1 MFFCDTAQARVTPG
15 RGCAAMIPILPP
27 SEDIGTDRDS
37 HFHVV
42 LVEPEIPPNTGTIA
56 RLCAGTDTHLHLV
69 KPLAFALDDSKL
81 RRAGLDYWPNV
92 HLSVHES
99 FGEILDLFG
108 RERLHLF
115 TTKSERRV
123 GNVQFRLGD
132 ALVFGP
138 ETRGLSLAIRT
149 PLQDRCVTLPIR
161 KDHIR
166 SLNLA
171 VSTAIGLYEALR
183 QVDYAPIDSM
193 PPDAVLLDNPEHFY
207 E

>member
-1 MFFCDTAQARVTPG
+1 
-15 RGCAAMIPILPP
+15 MIPIFEP
-27 SEDIGTDRDS
+27 SSEIGTPEDK

-56 RLCAGTDTHLHLV
+56 RLCAGTDTHLHIV
-69 KPLAFALDDSKL
+69 KPMGFDLDDSKL
-81 RRAGLDYWPNV
+81 KRAGLDYWPNV
-92 HLSVHES
+92 RLSIHEN
-99 FGEILDLFG
+99 FDEIVSLFG

-115 TTKSERRV
+115 TTKTERRV
-123 GNVQFRLGD
+123 SQVQFRLGD

-138 ETRGLSLAIRT
+138 ETRGLSLALRT

-171 VSTAIGLYEALR
+171 ISVGIGLYEALR
-183 QVDYAPIDSM
+183 QVDYEPIDNM
-193 PPDAVLLDNPEHFY
+193 PADAVLLDNPEHFY